1 MATYELDWW
10 RIQKALT
17 VEAERGFTNIQGKQ
31 YRFNEFLLLSLHQVL
46 EIIPAEAHSLG
57 QKLAGDFANYSQLEL
72 EDRQHLIADTRR
84 FLTQSQRLLESQR
97 NLSQHQNPE
106 PSPLPPV
113 PKPLP
118 QQELNAKKAP
128 DLDSSLKEL
137 VGPRNGDRLGKL
149 GIYNVYDLLYYYPRD
164 HIDYARQVKIK
175 ELEPGETV
183 TIVAEVK
190 RCHCFNSPKN
200 RKLTI
205 LELLVKDETGQLKI
219 TRFFAGNR
227 FSNKGWQ
234 NKQKYNYPP
243 GATIAASGLVKKNK
257 YGINLDNP
265 ELEILDRADGH
276 ISSMKIG
283 RVLPVY
289 PLSEG
294 IGADLV
300 RKAMLAAL
308 PATNNLPESL
318 PKKLIETY
326 QLIEISEAVANI
338 HFPPNRDWLAAAR
351 RRLVFDEFFYLQLG
365 LLRRRQ
371 VQKTTETSAILTPK
385 GELIEQ
391 FYKILPFELTNAQ
404 KRVIGE
410 IMGDLNSPEPMNR
423 LIQGDVGAG
432 KTVVAVVAMLAAI
445 QAGYQAAL
453 MAPTEVLAEQHY
465 QKLVGW
471 FNLMHL
477 PVELLTGSTKT
488 AKRRQ
493 IHSQLETG
501 ELPVLVGTHALI
513 QDKVN
518 FHKLGLVVIDEQHR
532 FGVQQRAKL
541 QQKGESPHVLTMTAT
556 PIPRTLSLTLHG
568 DLDVSQLDE
577 LPPGRQPI
585 QTTMLS
591 GHKRKDAYDLIRRE
605 VAKGRQVYVV
615 LPLIEESEKLE
626 ARSAIEEHDK
636 LQEKIFPEFAIGLLH
651 GRMSSQEKEE
661 AIAKFRDRE
670 TQILV
675 STTVVEVGVD
685 VPNATVML
693 IENAERFGLS
703 QLHQLRG
710 RVGRGKD
717 KSYCLLMS
725 GSSTTEAKQ
734 RLQVLEQSQDG
745 FFIAEMDMELR
756 GPGQVLGTRQSGLP
770 DFALASLV
778 EDQEVLELA
787 REAAQKVMQ
796 KDPTLERWP
805 AMAAE
810 WERRY
815 QKMMGG
821 SILT

>member
-17 VEAERGFTNIQGKQ
+17 VEAERGFNNIQGKQ

-72 EDRQHLIADTRR
+72 EERQHLIADTRR

-97 NLSQHQNPE
+97 NLSQHHNPE
-106 PSPLPPV
+106 PSPLPAV

-190 RCHCFNSPKN
+190 RCHCFSSPKN

-205 LELLVKDETGQLKI
+205 LELVVKDETGQLKI

-227 FSNKGWQ
+227 YGNKGWQ
-234 NKQKYNYPP
+234 HKQKYNYPP
-243 GATIAASGLVKKNK
+243 GAKVAASGLVKKNK
-257 YGINLDNP
+257 YGITLDNP
-265 ELEILDRADGH
+265 ELEIIDRAEGH

-308 PATNNLPESL
+308 PATNHLPESL

-371 VQKTTETSAILTPK
+371 VQKTTETSAVLTPK

-513 QDKVN
+513 QDQVN

-591 GHKRKDAYDLIRRE
+591 GHKRKEAYDLIRRE

-615 LPLIEESEKLE
+615 LPLIEESDKLE

-636 LQEKIFPEFAIGLLH
+636 LQEKIFPELAIGLLH

-725 GSSTTEAKQ
+725 GSSTAEAKQ

-778 EDQEVLELA
+778 EDREVLELA